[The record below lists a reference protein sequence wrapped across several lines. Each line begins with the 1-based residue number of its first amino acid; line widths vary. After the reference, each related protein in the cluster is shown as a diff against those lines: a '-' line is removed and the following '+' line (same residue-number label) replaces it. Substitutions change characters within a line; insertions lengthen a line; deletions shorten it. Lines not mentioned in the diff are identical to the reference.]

1 MAYRPLLLPYVTWPG
16 DAPDLPV
23 RKGDGS
29 GDLQYIV
36 KASLLEEQQN
46 SLLLQGVTQ
55 TGVTMHVSVRI
66 VAAGIVR
73 VLLEEPTPDPK
84 RVTLA
89 KDLSQQEVPVSK
101 VATDQQIKL
110 LSDSVQVHI
119 DLDPFRISF
128 YNPDGKLLLDQNPN
142 ETDVQDRL
150 STLPFGFSVFDGQ
163 RVAFHDSFTA
173 EPDEHFYGFGEKFTD
188 FDKRGQLLKM
198 WQYDAYGA
206 HREQAYKNVPF
217 FISTRNYGIF
227 VDSLT
232 QIHFDMAASN
242 HALSTIIVPDTALD
256 YYVIVGPDP
265 KSIITRYAS
274 LVSFPNLPPKWSLGL
289 WMSSGFQNDGADKV
303 LERAHQ
309 LREHDIPCDVLH
321 LDCYWQRHGRWS
333 EMLWDREMFPDP
345 EGLIAQVK
353 ALGFK
358 VCLWMNSY
366 IGIESERFQEA
377 KEQGYLLK
385 NALGE
390 AYVADLWGGY
400 HPPVGILDV
409 TNPDAVVWFKELLR
423 PHLRMGVDVYKTDFG
438 EGVPVDAH
446 AYNGM
451 TGERLH
457 NLYPLLFN
465 DLVAEVTEEI
475 TGHSGLVWGRSTYA
489 GGQRHAAQWGGDPNS
504 TFSAMAST
512 LRGGL
517 SMAMCGHAFWSHD
530 IGGFHRQPTPELYVR
545 WAQFGLFSPLSRA
558 HGMTTR
564 LPWGYGDEALHIF
577 RDYVRLRYHLL
588 PYIYTYAIIASETS
602 LPIIRPMELEFP
614 DDPNTYTMDLQY
626 LFGEDIL
633 VAPIYNSSGQRPIY
647 LPEGRW
653 IDFWTHE
660 ILEGPRTY
668 KITAPLERLPLY
680 VRANALI
687 PTIEPAETIKEAP
700 FEQIT
705 VDAYLLEQGS
715 FTLRDI
721 DGTTQITAELTG
733 TQLSIHIEGAKREL
747 TFRLLPLPGT
757 PIIEHVY
764 VNGSE
769 VTQQEV
775 SANHDVSPNTWSR
788 LEYGSI
794 SVSIDLAQL

>member
-1 MAYRPLLLPYVTWPG
+1 MAYRPLLLPYVTWSA

-23 RKGDGS
+23 RLGDGS
-29 GDLQYIV
+29 GELQYIA
-36 KASLLEEQQN
+36 KATLLEERQN
-46 SLLLQGVTQ
+46 TVILQGVTQ
-55 TGVTMHVSVRI
+55 EGLTMHVAVQV
-66 VAAGIVR
+66 VASGIVR
-73 VLLEEPTPDPK
+73 VLLEEMTPNPK
-84 RVTLA
+84 RITLA
-89 KDLSQQEVPVSK
+89 KDLSNQAVPVTK
-101 VATDQQIKL
+101 VTTGQQIKL
-110 LSDSVQVHI
+110 VSDSVQVHI
-119 DLDPFRISF
+119 DLDPFHIAF
-128 YNPDGKLLLDQNPN
+128 YDPDGQLLLDQNYH
-142 ETDVQDRL
+142 ESDVQERR
-150 STLPFGFSVFDGQ
+150 STLPFGFSAIDGQ

-242 HALSTIIVPDTALD
+242 HALSTIMVPDSALD
-256 YYVIVGPDP
+256 YYVIVGPNP
-265 KSIITRYAS
+265 KTIITRYAS
-274 LVSFPNLPPKWSLGL
+274 LVSFPILPPKWSLGL
-289 WMSSGFQNDGADKV
+289 WMSSGFQNDGAEKV
-303 LERAHQ
+303 KERAQQ
-309 LREHDIPCDVLH
+309 LREYGIPCDVLH
-321 LDCYWQRHGRWS
+321 LDCYWQRSGRWS

-366 IGIESERFQEA
+366 IEIESELFQVA
-377 KEQGYLLK
+377 KDQGYFLK
-385 NALGE
+385 NSQGE
-390 AYVADLWGGY
+390 VYIVDLWGGFQ
-400 HPPVGILDV
+400 PPLGILDV
-409 TNPDAVVWFKELLR
+409 TNPAAVAWFKELLR

-438 EGVPVDAH
+438 EGVPVDAV

-451 TGERLH
+451 TGEHLH

-475 TGHSGLVWGRSTYA
+475 TGRSGLVWGRSTYA
-489 GGQRHAAQWGGDPNS
+489 GGQRHVAQWGGDPNC
-504 TFSAMAST
+504 TYQAMAST

-564 LPWGYGDEALHIF
+564 LPWEYGEKALQIF

-588 PYIYTYAIIASETS
+588 PYLYTYTIIAAETS
-602 LPIIRPMELEFP
+602 LPIIRPMMLEFP

-626 LFGEDIL
+626 MFGEELL
-633 VAPIYNSSGQRPIY
+633 VAPIYNSSGQRPVY
-647 LPEGRW
+647 LPEGQW

-660 ILEGPRTY
+660 VLEGSRTY
-668 KITAPLERLPLY
+668 KVTAPLNKLPLF

-687 PTIEPAETIKEAP
+687 PTIEPSSTITDAP
-700 FEQIT
+700 FDQVT
-705 VDAYLLEQGS
+705 FDAYLLEKGS
-715 FTLRDI
+715 FTLRDS
-721 DGTTQITAELTG
+721 DGNTNITAEYTG
-733 TQLSIHIEGAKREL
+733 TKLHIQVEGAKQKL
-747 TFRLLPLPGT
+747 ALRLLPLAGT
-757 PIIEHVY
+757 PQVEHVY
-764 VNGSE
+764 INGKE
-769 VTQQEV
+769 VFKQEV
-775 SANHDVSPNTWSR
+775 LNDNGVTT
-788 LEYGSI
+788 I
-794 SVSIDLAQL
+794 SIDLTK